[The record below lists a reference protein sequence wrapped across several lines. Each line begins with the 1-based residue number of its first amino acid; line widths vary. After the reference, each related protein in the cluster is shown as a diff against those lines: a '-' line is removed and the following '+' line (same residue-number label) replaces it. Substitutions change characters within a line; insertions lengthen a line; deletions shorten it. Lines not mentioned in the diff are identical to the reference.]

1 MDDCS
6 GRIIWLA
13 SYPKSGNTWFRVF
26 YTNLISRQE
35 APARIDELEPRL
47 MAGSRTLFDE
57 YAGVNAS
64 NLTFDEIERIRPQVY
79 ETLAREEK
87 KTIFIKIHDAYT
99 QTGQGVPL
107 VSQSATRGAI
117 YFIRNPLDVAVSFA
131 HHNACDVQTMIEKMA
146 DNQYSFCAWP
156 NRIISQ
162 LRQRLLSWSAH
173 VTSWVDGL
181 GPDLHLMRYEDM
193 VLSPVETFSGAV
205 RFARLPDDPKRIQK
219 ALAFSDIGELQRQEK
234 ACGFKEKH
242 AKALSF
248 FRKGTIGAWRE
259 VLTRDQVK
267 RLIDDHRDVMKR
279 FGYLNDN
286 DEPVF

>member
-6 GRIIWLA
+6 RRIIWLA

-26 YTNLISRQE
+26 YTNLISGQE

-47 MAGSRTLFDE
+47 MACSRTLFDE

-79 ETLAREEK
+79 ETLVREEK
-87 KTIFIKIHDAYT
+87 KIIFMKIHDAYT
-99 QTGQGVPL
+99 RTNEGVPL
-107 VSQSATRGAI
+107 VSQPATRGAI

-156 NRIISQ
+156 NRIVSQ
-162 LRQRLLSWSAH
+162 LRQRLLSWNAH

-205 RFARLPDDPKRIQK
+205 RFARLTDDPKRIQK

-234 ACGFKEKH
+234 AGGFKEKH
-242 AKALSF
+242 SKASSF
-248 FRKGTIGAWRE
+248 FRKGTIGAWRD